1 MSLADY
7 KKLKEE
13 RLKEGEMAKAHYKSV
28 NLPGDRTMEVQ
39 TDSVRDRIAK
49 MKIEKAKPNH
59 D

>member
-1 MSLADY
+1 MSLEEY

-13 RLKEGEMAKAHYKSV
+13 RLKEGEEAKAHYKSV

-39 TDSVRDRIAK
+39 TDDVRARIAE
-49 MKIEKAKPNH
+49 MKKEKEKPNH